1 MKHFATMALVLLG
14 AAQPAPADTLV
25 LKPEAYVKGPKVL
38 LGDVAEITGEFAE
51 ALAKIELAP
60 AAPAGDFKRVNAA
73 LVASRMRHAGI
84 DPAAIEISGAPEV
97 RALTLSQEIS
107 RQEIAD
113 SLQSFILANMPW
125 EPADAQIEVPLPLQ
139 DLVAPDGRLDIAW
152 QASPQYGYLGDGAF
166 RGTILVDGKPV
177 RSLTMRAHVA
187 AYASVLT
194 AKAGLPR
201 GKIIGPMDVEPRKVS
216 MLAQPG
222 EVYTRLEDVVGLTVS
237 RSIMAGQPLTPRN
250 LEPPL
255 LIKRGQIVAVE
266 VRVGALHLSDRA
278 KAMQDARANDVITLQ
293 NLNSAESFQGIVRDD
308 GVVVIP

>member
-1 MKHFATMALVLLG
+1 MNRTMLTALILL
-14 AAQPAPADTLV
+14 AAASPLMADTLV

-38 LGDVAEITGEFAE
+38 LGDVAEIKGEFAE

-73 LVASRMRHAGI
+73 LVASRMRNAGI
-84 DPAAIEISGAPEV
+84 DPAAIEISGAQEV

-125 EPADAQIEVPLPLQ
+125 EPGDAQIDVPLPLQ
-139 DLVAPDGRLDIAW
+139 DFVAPDGRLDIAW
-152 QASPQYGYLGDGAF
+152 QTSPQYGYLGDGTF

-177 RSLTMRAHVA
+177 RSLTMRAHVS
-187 AYASVLT
+187 AYAEVLT
-194 AKAGLPR
+194 AKTSLPR
-201 GKIIGPMDVEPRKVS
+201 GKIIGPMDVEPRKVA
-216 MLAQPG
+216 MLAQSG
-222 EVYTRLEDVVGLTVS
+222 EVYTRLEEVVGLTVS
-237 RSIMAGQPLTPRN
+237 RSVMAGQPLTPRN

-266 VRVGALHLSDRA
+266 VRIGALHLSDRA
-278 KAMQDARANDVITLQ
+278 KAMQDARANDVVALQ

-308 GVVVIP
+308 GVVVVP